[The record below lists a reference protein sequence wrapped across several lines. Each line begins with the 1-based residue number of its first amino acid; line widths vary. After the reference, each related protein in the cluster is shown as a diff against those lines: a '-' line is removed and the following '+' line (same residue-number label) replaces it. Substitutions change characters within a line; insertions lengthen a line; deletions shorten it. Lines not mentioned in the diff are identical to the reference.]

1 MLKGRGL
8 PKYPDDD
15 EPVDRPISPAAAKA
29 FVRRL
34 ADARSI
40 GDRMFQLIQP
50 DSLYER
56 PVPERHRLIFY
67 VGHLDA
73 FDWNQIGRFHLGLPP
88 LHSTF
93 DRLFEAGIDPGP
105 GNLPSDSVSDWPRI
119 EEVRSYCEEAR
130 RRVDELL
137 ARASPEVLHI
147 AVEHRLM
154 HAETIAYLMHNLPY
168 AQKVPVAEPQPHALE
183 RPVFSRIEIPA
194 GIATLGKD
202 RNQGFGWDNE
212 FGKHL
217 VRVPAFVM
225 DRNKVTNRDYLEFVK
240 SGAKPPHFWTRRNGT
255 WFYRGMFSAYP
266 LPLDCPVYVTQRE
279 ASDYADWKGCALPS
293 EPQLHR
299 AAFGTRTGI
308 ERRYPWGDAEPTA
321 THGNFDFHQ
330 WDPIPVNATPEGDSA
345 YGVSQLTGNGWEWTC
360 TAFEPFQ
367 GFRPSTTYPGYSSN
381 FFDGNHF
388 VLKGASPRT
397 AACFLRRS
405 FRNWFRPDYPYVYA
419 SFRCVE
425 N

>member
-1 MLKGRGL
+1 MLKSRGL
-8 PKYPDDD
+8 PNP
-15 EPVDRPISPAAAKA
+15 EGHGQPVDRPLSPAAAKA
-29 FVRRL
+29 FVQRF
-34 ADARSI
+34 AHARAI
-40 GDRMFQLIQP
+40 TDKMFTLIRP

-67 VGHLDA
+67 LGHLDA

-105 GNLPSDSVSDWPRI
+105 GNLPSDTVSDWPRV
-119 EEVRSYCEEAR
+119 EEVRAYCTKTR
-130 RRVDELL
+130 DKVDEML
-137 ARASPEVLHI
+137 AAASPEVLHI

-154 HAETIAYLMHNLPY
+154 HAETIAYLMHNMPHD
-168 AQKVPVAEPQPHALE
+168 QKIPDEAAPAPQVEP
-183 RPVFSRIEIPA
+183 PVFTRIEIPA

-212 FGKHL
+212 FEKHL
-217 VRVPAFVM
+217 VRVPAFVI
-225 DRNKVTNRDYLEFVK
+225 DQNKVTNRDYLEFVK
-240 SGAKPPHFWTRRNGT
+240 SGAKPPNFWTRRNGS
-255 WFYRGMFSAYP
+255 WFYRGMFSAFP
-266 LPLDCPVYVTQRE
+266 LPLDAPVYVTQRE
-279 ASDYADWKGCALPS
+279 ASEYAAWKGYSLPT
-293 EPQLHR
+293 EAQFHR

-308 ERRYPWGDAEPTA
+308 ERRYPWGSAEPTA
-321 THGNFDFHQ
+321 AHGNFDFHR
-330 WDPIPVNATPEGDSA
+330 WDPVPVNATPAGDSA
-345 YGVSQLTGNGWEWTC
+345 YGVAQLTGNGWEWTS
-360 TAFEPFQ
+360 TEFHPFQ
-367 GFRPSTTYPGYSSN
+367 GFQPSPTYPGYSSD
-381 FFDGNHF
+381 FFDGHHY